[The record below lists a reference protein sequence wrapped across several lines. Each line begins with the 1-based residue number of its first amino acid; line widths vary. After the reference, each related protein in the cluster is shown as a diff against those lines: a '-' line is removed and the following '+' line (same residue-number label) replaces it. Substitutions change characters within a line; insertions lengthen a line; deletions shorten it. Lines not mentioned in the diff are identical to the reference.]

1 MPNNYRNKNNTIL
14 IEILYYPNFRDFLI
28 LTFVF
33 CQFSN
38 YIQAKY
44 IVMNYLYN
52 NQEIDEDQ
60 EWYDGLA
67 HQEESEMKEAIK
79 IQDPIS
85 AMTLSEPII
94 IDLGTNLRHVLD
106 KMQENKI
113 NCILT
118 LEDGILGGILTE
130 RDILL
135 KVTGKGFDLDLT
147 TIDEF
152 ITPNPESVTP
162 DDPLAYALNKMYIGG
177 FRNVPVVNDELY
189 PIGIIGI
196 NDIIASIADY
206 FHGDIINLPPLDKFV
221 DTNTQE
227 GG

>member
-1 MPNNYRNKNNTIL
+1 
-14 IEILYYPNFRDFLI
+14 
-28 LTFVF
+28 
-33 CQFSN
+33 
-38 YIQAKY
+38 
-44 IVMNYLYN
+44 MNYLYN
-52 NQEIDEDQ
+52 SQEMEEDQ
-60 EWYDGLA
+60 EWYDGLGSKD
-67 HQEESEMKEAIK
+67 EPELKEAIK

-85 AMTLSEPII
+85 AMTLSKPIL

-118 LEDGILGGILTE
+118 LENEMLGGILTE

-135 KVTGKGFDLDLT
+135 KVTGKGYDLDLT

-189 PIGIIGI
+189 PIGIICVT
-196 NDIIASIADY
+196 DIIASIADY
-206 FHGDIINLPPLDKFV
+206 FHSDIINLPPLNKFV

>member
-1 MPNNYRNKNNTIL
+1 
-14 IEILYYPNFRDFLI
+14 
-28 LTFVF
+28 
-33 CQFSN
+33 
-38 YIQAKY
+38 
-44 IVMNYLYN
+44 MNPKATL
-52 NQEIDEDQ
+52 
-60 EWYDGLA
+60 
-67 HQEESEMKEAIK
+67 K

-85 AMTLSEPII
+85 AMNLSEPII
-94 IDLGTNLRHVLD
+94 IDLGTNLRHVLNQ
-106 KMQENKI
+106 MQENKI

-118 LEDGILGGILTE
+118 LKDGILGGIITE

-135 KVTGKGFDLDLT
+135 KVTGKGFDLNLT

-162 DDPLAYALNKMYIGG
+162 DDPLAYALNKMYVGG
-177 FRNVPVVNDELY
+177 FRNVPVVNDELF
-189 PIGIIGI
+189 PIGIISI
-196 NDIIASIADY
+196 ADIISSIADY

>member
-1 MPNNYRNKNNTIL
+1 ML
-14 IEILYYPNFRDFLI
+14 
-28 LTFVF
+28 
-33 CQFSN
+33 
-38 YIQAKY
+38 
-44 IVMNYLYN
+44 N
-52 NQEIDEDQ
+52 NQAIEEDQ
-60 EWYDGLA
+60 EWYDGLGY
-67 HQEESEMKEAIK
+67 QEDPEMKEAIK

-85 AMTLSEPII
+85 AMTLSKPII
-94 IDLGTNLRHVLD
+94 IDLGTNLRHVLE

-118 LEDGILGGILTE
+118 LEDGKLGGILTE

-135 KVTGKGFDLDLT
+135 KVTGKGFDLNLT

-152 ITPNPESVTP
+152 ITSNPESVTP
-162 DDPLAYALNKMYIGG
+162 DDPLAYALNKMYVGG
-177 FRNVPVVNDELY
+177 FRNVPVIDDELY
-189 PIGIIGI
+189 PIGIISI
-196 NDIIASIADY
+196 ADIIASIADY

>member
-1 MPNNYRNKNNTIL
+1 M
-14 IEILYYPNFRDFLI
+14 
-28 LTFVF
+28 F

-60 EWYDGLA
+60 EWYDGLG

-85 AMTLSEPII
+85 AMTLSEPTI

-221 DTNTQE
+221 DTKTQE

>member
-1 MPNNYRNKNNTIL
+1 
-14 IEILYYPNFRDFLI
+14 
-28 LTFVF
+28 
-33 CQFSN
+33 
-38 YIQAKY
+38 
-44 IVMNYLYN
+44 MNYMFD
-52 NQEIDEDQ
+52 NQYAEEDQ
-60 EWYDGLA
+60 EWYDGLNIE
-67 HQEESEMKEAIK
+67 EESEMKEAIK

-85 AMTLSEPII
+85 AMILSKPTI

-106 KMQENKI
+106 RMQENKI

-118 LEDGILGGILTE
+118 LKNGMLGGILTE

-152 ITPNPESVTP
+152 ITLNPETVTP
-162 DDPLAYALNKMYIGG
+162 DDPLAYALNKMYVGG
-177 FRNVPVVNDELY
+177 FRNVPVVNDELF

-196 NDIIASIADY
+196 ADIISSIADY
-206 FHGDIINLPPLDKFV
+206 FHGDIINLPPLDKFI